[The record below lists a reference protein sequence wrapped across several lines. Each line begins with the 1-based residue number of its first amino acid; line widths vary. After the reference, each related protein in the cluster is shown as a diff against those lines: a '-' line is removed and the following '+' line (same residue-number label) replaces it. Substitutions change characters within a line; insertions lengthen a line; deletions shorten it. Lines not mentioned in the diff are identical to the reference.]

1 LLGRR
6 ELNNAEWREVAN
18 DGAGAGQDDG
28 QGGSGAPSGESKDS
42 KDDKSDDGELVPVGR
57 LKAALSAQER
67 KYEAAMVAMRAE
79 FEAFKAGAKSSSP
92 QQDQPKRYTRT
103 ELKAAVSAEQ
113 ITQDQAD
120 DIWAKQVKEEARDEA
135 LAAVRDDASR
145 RTQQEQIDN
154 DLTEYKRLAP
164 EIRDKSSD
172 KFEQI
177 SAEFQYLV
185 KRGSPNNLATELAAI
200 RAVLGP
206 LDKLKTAKA
215 ERRAENH
222 EEQSGGEG
230 KGEKQKAGKKLVD
243 TLSPREKKHY
253 EGMIDKGH
261 YKDWAAVEAELGF
274 ARPEVRRRQGARV

>member
-1 LLGRR
+1 M
-6 ELNNAEWREVAN
+6 AK

-42 KDDKSDDGELVPVGR
+42 KDDQSDDGEFVPVGR
-57 LKAALSAQER
+57 LKAALAAQER
-67 KYEAAMVAMRAE
+67 KHGAAIDAMRAE
-79 FEAFKAGAKSSSP
+79 FDAFKAGAKSGSKD
-92 QQDQPKRYTRT
+92 QQDQVKRYTRT
-103 ELKAAVSAEQ
+103 ELKAAVTAEQ

-230 KGEKQKAGKKLVD
+230 KDKQQKTGKKLVD

-261 YKDWAAVEAELGF
+261 YKDWGDVEKELGF

>member
-1 LLGRR
+1 M
-6 ELNNAEWREVAN
+6 AK
-18 DGAGAGQDDG
+18 DGAGAGQEDG
-28 QGGSGAPSGESKDS
+28 QDGSGAPSGESKDS
-42 KDDKSDDGELVPVGR
+42 KDDKSDDGEFVPVGR

-67 KYEAAMVAMRAE
+67 KHESAMDAMRAE
-79 FEAFKAGAKSSSP
+79 FEAFKAGAQSGSP
-92 QQDQPKRYTRT
+92 QQGQPKRYTRA

-120 DIWAKQVKEEARDEA
+120 DIWVKQAKEETRDEV

-164 EIRDKSSD
+164 EIKDKTSD

-177 SAEFQYLV
+177 SAEFQYLC

-230 KGEKQKAGKKLVD
+230 KGDKQQKAGKKLVD

-261 YKDWAAVEAELGF
+261 YKDWADVEKELGF